1 MWLSSAQIVA
11 FLLLSMET
19 YCYAAEDYYKTLGLK
34 DTASIPEVK
43 KAFRT
48 LAKTLHPDKN
58 KEPGAE
64 AKFRK
69 VLEAY
74 EVLSDEDKKREY
86 DAMRRGGGGSRSG
99 SNFNSFGRGTR
110 ARNFDFDFDELFK
123 QFESDIW
130 EQHEHQKEHFRS
142 HFTSHFQQHSK
153 HAGGF
158 DAAGDM
164 FHEFDGDANSLFG
177 DMDAFFDLDVES
189 FGSSN
194 SRHHHRRSSTG
205 GHQRRQC
212 HTVKQKIGNTVTT
225 YTQCS

>member
-11 FLLLSMET
+11 FLLLLIET

-64 AKFRK
+64 TKFRK

-123 QFESDIW
+123 QVGTLTCLQVE
-130 EQHEHQKEHFRS
+130 
-142 HFTSHFQQHSK
+142 TSK
-153 HAGGF
+153 TTNLRIGLNMYVTYWKAR
-158 DAAGDM
+158 
-164 FHEFDGDANSLFG
+164 L
-177 DMDAFFDLDVES
+177 
-189 FGSSN
+189 
-194 SRHHHRRSSTG
+194 
-205 GHQRRQC
+205 
-212 HTVKQKIGNTVTT
+212 HT
-225 YTQCS
+225 